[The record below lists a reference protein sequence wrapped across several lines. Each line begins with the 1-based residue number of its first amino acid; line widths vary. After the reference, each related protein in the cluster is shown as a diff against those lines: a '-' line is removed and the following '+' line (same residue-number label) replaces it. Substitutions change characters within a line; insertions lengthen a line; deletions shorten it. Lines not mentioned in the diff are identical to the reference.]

1 MRTAL
6 CLGIFLAFSPILTK
20 AALVVSI
27 SDRKST
33 GQKTIIKL
41 DMKNTFSQ
49 KIEGAKGTIFL
60 MDADGKVTGQA
71 SRWVIGGTKDKPA
84 LAPEAQASY
93 YFVVSNEKP
102 FSKTQLV
109 INRVVLEGGKLA
121 DVANDVIVKEANS
134 K

>member
-6 CLGIFLAFSPILTK
+6 YLAIFLVFSPILTK
-20 AALVVSI
+20 AALVISI
-27 SDRKST
+27 SDPKST

-60 MDADGKVTGQA
+60 MDANGKVTGQA
-71 SRWVIGGTKDKPA
+71 NRWVVGGTKGKPS

-93 YFVVSNEKP
+93 YFVVSTEKP

-121 DVANDVIVKEANS
+121 DTTNDVIVKEANG